1 MFITSETKP
10 NHIRKEYIGHKDSI
24 LNKIKCCTSFET
36 NVQKWDNAQNQ
47 QEKNSF
53 QQEKKSQFLSS
64 TKKSNKTNLQF

>member
-36 NVQKWDNAQNQ
+36 NVQKWDNAQN
-47 QEKNSF
+47 
-53 QQEKKSQFLSS
+53 
-64 TKKSNKTNLQF
+64 